1 MGKEDGTLAGSGLG
15 IVPWETEDEEPEEAR
30 SEDEAQAE
38 AATPEQDDTAAEPSQ
53 PGEAEEVPEPD
64 SVPEGEATEAQ
75 DRLYAGKFQTVEAIE
90 DGYRNAE
97 ARLTQATQE
106 AAETRRNFE
115 ALQAQFQQNQQLLE
129 TLAPAIIQQQ
139 LEANPGLAEELQA
152 ALRQQQ
158 AAEQAQVPL
167 RQQIEAMQQE
177 RAQEQEDY
185 AKALVIA
192 RWRQEHPD
200 VAPNSPA
207 DYALAQA
214 AQALDLDISVVES
227 LDLALDASRDPAL
240 MTVLRANPHWIEQEG
255 GVEYAKAQARL
266 ISQGTPSPAPVQ
278 ANQAT
283 TTTATS
289 AYVETGGQGAPTSG
303 APGGGKDEFDEAVAA
318 YNQEKRSPL
327 LR

>member
-1 MGKEDGTLAGSGLG
+1 MAQEDGTLAGSGLG
-15 IVPWETEDEEPEEAR
+15 IVPWETEDEEPEAAR

-38 AATPEQDDTAAEPSQ
+38 AATPEQDDTAAEPDQ
-53 PGEAEEVPEPD
+53 PVGDEEPQGEAPDEETPQE
-64 SVPEGEATEAQ
+64 TQ

-106 AAETRRNFE
+106 AAQGRRDFE
-115 ALQAQFQQNQQLLE
+115 ALQSQFQQQAALLE
-129 TLAPAIIQQQ
+129 SLAPMILQQQ
-139 LEANPGLAEELQA
+139 VEANPELAEELQA

-158 AAEQAQVPL
+158 AAEQAQAPL

-177 RAQEQEDY
+177 RAREQEDY

-214 AQALDLDISVVES
+214 AQTLDLDISVTES

-266 ISQGTPSPAPVQ
+266 ISQGTPSPAPT
-278 ANQAT
+278 QAT
-283 TTTATS
+283 TTSASS